1 MRKALAL
8 VALTLGLGTTPVLAQ
23 DMAPPL
29 MTHLVPEDVANDP
42 ANKLTLNLSNGGTVV
57 IQLRPDAAPQH
68 VYRVQQLA
76 SAGFYDGLIFHRV
89 IPGFMAQT
97 GDPQGTGAGGSELPD
112 LDAEF
117 NRLPHLRGA
126 FAMAREGAP
135 QGATEE
141 QIKAAENSANSQFYI
156 MFSPRF
162 GLDREYTVLGR
173 VVSGMQAVDNIAP
186 GEPPAQPTRIVSASI
201 GGPLPAPPTPAP
213 VSQEDIDEVRA
224 PTPE

>member
-1 MRKALAL
+1 MRTSLAL
-8 VALTLGLGTTPVLAQ
+8 LALTMGLGSAPAIAQEPVQ
-23 DMAPPL
+23 PL
-29 MTHLVPEDVANDP
+29 MTHIVPEDIAKDP
-42 ANKLTLNLSNGGTVV
+42 ANQLTLNLSNGGTVV

-89 IPGFMAQT
+89 VPGFMAQT
-97 GDPQGTGAGGSELPD
+97 GDPQGTGMGGSDLPD
-112 LDAEF
+112 LPAEF

-135 QGATEE
+135 QGATPE
-141 QIKAAENSANSQFYI
+141 QERAAENSANSQFYI
-156 MFSPRF
+156 MFTPRF
-162 GLDREYTVLGR
+162 ALDREYTVLGR
-173 VVSGMQAVDNIAP
+173 VISGMQAVDNIAP
-186 GEPPAQPTRIVSASI
+186 GEPPAQPTRIVSATI

-213 VSQEDIDEVRA
+213 VSQEDVDEVRA